1 MMRPVMIMI
10 LHPADVYFRTL
21 LWHRIDIFW
30 KWWTSVREIALFI
43 KVISEYIQSWMK
55 GDGNKSLICSTFF
68 SIKTNCVSTSNR
80 KARRIKERQQY
91 ISKVLHIK
99 WILYKRFNF
108 ISDIK
113 WYMCGCWFKYG
124 LCLNVLSYT
133 WSGMSAYILFS
144 SWFSFPSSSTITS
157 VEKCSSGMD
166 S

>member
-1 MMRPVMIMI
+1 MCIFV
-10 LHPADVYFRTL
+10 HCC
-21 LWHRIDIFW
+21 DIVLIFSGNVEIRR
-30 KWWTSVREIALFI
+30 WTSVLEIALCI
-43 KVISEYIQSWMK
+43 KIISEYIQSWMK
-55 GDGNKSLICSTFF
+55 GDGKKSLICSIFF
-68 SIKTNCVSTSNR
+68 SVITNCVSTSNR
-80 KARRIKERQQY
+80 KARCIKERQQY
-91 ISKVLHIK
+91 IRKVLHIK

-108 ISDIK
+108 SSEITLYK
-113 WYMCGCWFKYG
+113 LGCWFRYG